1 LVLYQAL
8 LQSAVVLALHM
19 HIHQLLQILLAV
31 AVVAVAEQPKIQVQI
46 MVELQRKLCPLVRH
60 LNMEMLEVQLQ
71 TRHTNLVEVAEVLVQ
86 SVVRL
91 LEAGREVQVVQ
102 E

>member
-1 LVLYQAL
+1 VL
-8 LQSAVVLALHM
+8 LQSVVVLVLHM

-31 AVVAVAEQPKIQVQI
+31 AVVAVVEQPKIQVQI
-46 MVELQRKLCPLVRH
+46 MVDHQHKLCHLVRH
-60 LNMEMLEVQLQ
+60 LNMETLADLHR
-71 TRHTNLVEVAEVLVQ
+71 TLHTNLVVEEEVLVPP
-86 SVVRL
+86 VVWS